1 MGVLLRVEGRL
12 LHLRPPQGPLLGQ
25 DLLLLALP
33 EGLCEAEFS
42 VHSSLARIYSGEIM
56 LSMASKCSYIT
67 TSLGRRYLFGGWWG
81 PKFHLERLMGPP
93 LGWRLCRVRLSI
105 VLLIL
110 FLKEPHSELLGLR
123 VRL

>member
-1 MGVLLRVEGRL
+1 MYCLYSRSVLIFIGLSNSFGGVLLRFEGRL

-33 EGLCEAEFS
+33 EGLREAEFS
-42 VHSSLARIYSGEIM
+42 VHFPLARIYSGEVM

-81 PKFHLERLMGPP
+81 P
-93 LGWRLCRVRLSI
+93 
-105 VLLIL
+105 
-110 FLKEPHSELLGLR
+110 
-123 VRL
+123 

>member
-1 MGVLLRVEGRL
+1 MGWSSGFEERL

-42 VHSSLARIYSGEIM
+42 VHFPLARIYSGEIM

-67 TSLGRRYLFGGWWG
+67 TSLGCRYLLGSWWG
-81 PKFHLERLMGPP
+81 PKFHLERLISPYPGR
-93 LGWRLCRVRLSI
+93 RLCRVRLSI

-110 FLKEPHSELLGLR
+110 FLEEPHSELLGLR